1 MADTP
6 TVPYTGTT
14 PGQRRVIAIG
24 EILLCSSVPTQIALS
39 VLLGLIG
46 LMPEGDDG
54 RLSLPFVLILSLGDT
69 LILVALMVALTRA
82 HGDSLRAL
90 WLGDRPVAREALVGA
105 MLVPLVFFAVV
116 VLLNLLRLLAPWLHN
131 VPTNPFEQ
139 LAATPAE
146 AMVLAVV
153 AIVAGGVREE
163 LQRAFLLQRFV
174 RHLGGRAVG
183 VAVLSIAFGAGHYMQ
198 GWDAVVTTGLL
209 GAFWAV
215 LYLRRGSSVAPIVS
229 HAGFNGLEV
238 LRVAIFGADLKSAR
252 ISRWVRPKAKCSSAP
267 ESAKRNNNTAPSV
280 HAPKMSPSTRRQ
292 VPSRSTA
299 CLGAPP
305 CSIR

>member
-46 LMPEGDDG
+46 LMPEGDAG

-69 LILVALMVALTRA
+69 LILVALMATLTRA
-82 HGDSLRAL
+82 HGESLRAL
-90 WLGDRPVAREALVGA
+90 WLGDRPVAREVLAGA

-146 AMVLAVV
+146 AVALAVV

-163 LQRAFLLQRFV
+163 LQRAFLLRRFV
-174 RHLGGRAVG
+174 RHLGGPAVG

-238 LRVAIFGADLKSAR
+238 LRVAIFGA
-252 ISRWVRPKAKCSSAP
+252 
-267 ESAKRNNNTAPSV
+267 
-280 HAPKMSPSTRRQ
+280 
-292 VPSRSTA
+292 
-299 CLGAPP
+299 
-305 CSIR
+305 

>member
-14 PGQRRVIAIG
+14 SGQRRVVAIG

-46 LMPEGDDG
+46 LAPEGDDG

-69 LILVALMVALTRA
+69 LILVALMAALTRA

-90 WLGDRPVAREALVGA
+90 WLGDRPVAREVLAGA
-105 MLVPLVFFAVV
+105 MLVPFVFFAVV

-146 AMVLAVV
+146 AVALAVV

-163 LQRAFLLQRFV
+163 LQRAFLLRRFV
-174 RHLGGRAVG
+174 RHLGGPAVG

-238 LRVAIFGADLKSAR
+238 LRVATFGA
-252 ISRWVRPKAKCSSAP
+252 
-267 ESAKRNNNTAPSV
+267 
-280 HAPKMSPSTRRQ
+280 
-292 VPSRSTA
+292 
-299 CLGAPP
+299 
-305 CSIR
+305 